1 MSERSFRRENQRRAA
16 AVKRREANRAKRA
29 AATAAAVG
37 AFVLA
42 APAVSSAATFTVNTD
57 AAGGTTCD
65 PTDATVPCSL
75 PDAVSQA
82 NTNGEADTILFDSS
96 LSGSTITLNDGTYS
110 GPIVVNTPDAMT
122 IDTQGSDITV
132 DGNNASYVFDIQAT
146 GGPSGGLTISGLTMT
161 GGSGNYAGDVLAR
174 RQTFNT
180 LDNATITGGRAGGA
194 YYNGPGPG
202 FFSFY
207 GAGGGVMNAGQ
218 TTISNS
224 EISGNH
230 SAAYDGPYAGGGG
243 IDNAGSLT
251 VSNSKV
257 TGNYAFEGAGGGVF
271 AGATK
276 YPAST
281 MISNSE
287 ISGNY
292 AAVGGGVWDFGT
304 TKYSGSHSQIS
315 DTTISGNYA
324 YSGGG
329 FGSKYMGGSD
339 NWTITHSTLAANS
352 VDDDGGG
359 ITLGAGGGGGGPR
372 GIAGHFKL
380 VDSTISGNNA
390 DLGGGVYLGY
400 SAQKYEGNVE
410 FDNSTIASNY
420 ASSYGGGFAVASYQP
435 YNGSLAHTPVNS
447 TIIAHNVAQGASQDL
462 DSEDGGANGSAL
474 DASFSLVESPGNM
487 PVISIPPGSVLFGV
501 DPQLGGLAD
510 NGGPTQTQLPATTS
524 PVVDKGNAPP
534 GLTTDQRGQP
544 RTVDTG
550 ASNAN
555 DGTDIGAVEL
565 TTGPP
570 FPPGATKVHGVKKKH
585 KKRRRIIRTKH
596 KFAKIHLTFSS
607 ATPGVSF
614 RCSVDGGP
622 LEPCTS
628 PFSARVSSAP
638 GHGKKHTI
646 VIQLVDSNGNPVGK
660 PRVFRFRVI
669 LKD

>member
-1 MSERSFRRENQRRAA
+1 MSERSFRRENQRRIAA
-16 AVKRREANRAKRA
+16 AKRREANRAKRA
-29 AATAAAVG
+29 AVTAAAVG
-37 AFVLA
+37 AFVLG

-82 NTNGEADTILFDSS
+82 NTNAEDDTILFDSA

-110 GPIVVNTPDAMT
+110 GPIAVNTPNAMN

-132 DGNNASYVFDIQAT
+132 DGNDLSYVFDIQDT
-146 GGPSGGLTISGLTMT
+146 GNPAYGLAISGLTLT
-161 GGSGNYAGDVLAR
+161 GGYGGFAGAVLAHR
-174 RQTFNT
+174 NTFST
-180 LDNATITGGRAGGA
+180 LDNVTITGSTSTGA
-194 YYNGPGPG
+194 YYNSGPP

-207 GAGGGVMNAGQ
+207 GAGGGVTNAGQ
-218 TTISNS
+218 MTISNS

-230 SAAYDGPYAGGGG
+230 SNAYDGPYGGGGG
-243 IDNAGSLT
+243 IDNAGVLT
-251 VSNSKV
+251 VSNSKIS
-257 TGNYAFEGAGGGVF
+257 GNYAFEGGGGGVF
-271 AGATK
+271 VGASK

-292 AAVGGGVWDFGT
+292 AGFGGGVWDFGI
-304 TKYSGSHSQIS
+304 TKYGAAHNQIS
-315 DTTISGNYA
+315 DTTISGNGSYA
-324 YSGGG
+324 GGG

-339 NWTITHSTLAANS
+339 NWTITHSTLASNS
-352 VDDDGGG
+352 AGDGGG
-359 ITLGAGGGGGGPR
+359 IVLGQSGGPS
-372 GIAGHFKL
+372 GIAGHFNL

-390 DLGGGVYLGY
+390 DIGGGVYLGAG
-400 SAQKYEGNVE
+400 AQKYEGSVQFN
-410 FDNSTIASNY
+410 NSTVASNY
-420 ASSYGGGFAVASYQP
+420 APGFGGGFAVASFDGYYTSAAP
-435 YNGSLAHTPVNS
+435 IPVNS
-447 TIIAHNVAQGASQDL
+447 TIIGQNVTDGAQLDL
-462 DSEDGGANGSAL
+462 DSEDSGSSGSAL
-474 DASFSLVESPGNM
+474 DASFSLVQNPGNL
-487 PVISIPPGSVLFGV
+487 PVNSIPPGSVLFGV
-501 DPQLGGLAD
+501 SPQLGGLTN
-510 NGGPTQTQLPATTS
+510 NGGPTETQLPAISS
-524 PVVDKGNAPP
+524 PAVDKGNAPP
-534 GLTTDQRGQP
+534 SLTTDQRGLP

-607 ATPGVSF
+607 ATPGASF
-614 RCSVDGGP
+614 TCSIDGSP
-622 LEPCTS
+622 FEPCTS
-628 PFSARVSSAP
+628 PFRARVSSAP

-660 PRVFRFRVI
+660 PRVFKFRVI